1 MLNDVSISFHHQ
13 SASMGCRSVQQQTK
27 FRYYDAV
34 AFKRANPPKP
44 AAHTEFLRTGRIDR
58 NVASW
63 SHSEKR
69 YLSHAEVAERTG
81 RKLERAGSVTHERIN
96 GFHRSI
102 QFPKL
107 IFHRT
112 LEQTPHLGYC
122 HITVAKSDFADFEN
136 VQWAF
141 YMANFF
147 AEIGDEEQFFAG
159 ISQKQ
164 GRMYFAVA
172 IAPTEE
178 EGRLTIDRKVRGNGV
193 IFRTDDPKLAMKNVL
208 MLGARNEALRK
219 IIRTL

>member
-1 MLNDVSISFHHQ
+1 MQ
-13 SASMGCRSVQQQTK
+13 QQQTK

-34 AFKRANPPKP
+34 AYKRANPPKS
-44 AAHTEFLRTGRIDR
+44 AVHTEFLRTGRIDR
-58 NVASW
+58 TPDNW
-63 SHSEKR
+63 SPSEKR
-69 YLSHAEVAERTG
+69 YLSYAEVAERTG
-81 RKLERAGSVTHERIN
+81 RKLERAGTVTHDRIN

-112 LEQTPHLGYC
+112 LAGTPHLGYC
-122 HITVAKSDFADFEN
+122 HITVANSSFADFQN

-147 AEIGDEEQFFAG
+147 AEIGEEEQFFAG
-159 ISQKQ
+159 ISKKH

-172 IAPTEE
+172 ITPTDH
-178 EGRLTIDRKVRGNGV
+178 EGRLAIDRKVRGNGV

-219 IIRTL
+219 IISAL

>member
-1 MLNDVSISFHHQ
+1 MQ
-13 SASMGCRSVQQQTK
+13 QQQTK

-34 AFKRANPPKP
+34 AYKRANPPKS
-44 AAHTEFLRTGRIDR
+44 AMHTEFLRTGRIDR
-58 NVASW
+58 TVENW
-63 SHSEKR
+63 SPSEKR
-69 YLSHAEVAERTG
+69 YLSYGEVAERTG
-81 RKLERAGSVTHERIN
+81 RKLERAGTVTHDRIN

-112 LEQTPHLGYC
+112 LAETPHLGYC
-122 HITVAKSDFADFEN
+122 HITVANSSFADFQN

-147 AEIGDEEQFFAG
+147 AEIGEEEQFFAS
-159 ISQKQ
+159 ISKKR

-172 IAPTEE
+172 ITPTDH
-178 EGRLTIDRKVRGNGV
+178 EGRLTIDRTVRGNGV

-219 IIRTL
+219 IISAL